1 MYHIVLAVACYVLQ
15 GADNEKGLCVL
26 SKKTQM
32 NLKYIVGSG
41 DNQRCNKEAKI
52 IPKLR

>member
-1 MYHIVLAVACYVLQ
+1 MYYKEQIMKRGVMCLIQ
-15 GADNEKGLCVL
+15 
-26 SKKTQM
+26 KTQM
-32 NLKYIVGSG
+32 DLKYIVGSG